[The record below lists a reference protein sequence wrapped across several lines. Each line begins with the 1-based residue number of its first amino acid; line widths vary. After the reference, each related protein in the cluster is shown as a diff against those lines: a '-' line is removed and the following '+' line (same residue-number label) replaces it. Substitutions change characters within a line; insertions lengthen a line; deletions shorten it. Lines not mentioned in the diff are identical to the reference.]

1 MPKLPFSIE
10 HQDIRTICS
19 FIDFILKDV
28 NNINTQDARWWLSTI
43 IIEMKKYE
51 NEGCNAVIKLCQKM
65 KKTSYSNEIIII
77 FEISN
82 LIQAVNAVSTNAIRK
97 VIIKEF
103 IIDEW
108 IHEASN

>member
-1 MPKLPFSIE
+1 
-10 HQDIRTICS
+10 
-19 FIDFILKDV
+19 
-28 NNINTQDARWWLSTI
+28 
-43 IIEMKKYE
+43 
-51 NEGCNAVIKLCQKM
+51 M
-65 KKTSYSNEIIII
+65 KKTSYSNGIIII